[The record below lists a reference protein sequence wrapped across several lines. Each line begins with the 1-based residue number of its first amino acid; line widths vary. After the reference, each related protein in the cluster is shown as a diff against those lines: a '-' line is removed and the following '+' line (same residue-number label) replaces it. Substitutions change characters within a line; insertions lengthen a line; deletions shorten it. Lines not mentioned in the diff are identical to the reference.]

1 MAQSAIRL
9 SKANNNKIKEDE
21 DRWGKGKER
30 SYINGRRVK
39 EEKGKERER
48 KKEGRKK
55 RKGEKGKE
63 KGGSGPPC
71 LVPFIPIDAYGLTFS
86 D

>member
-48 KKEGRKK
+48 KKGREKK

-63 KGGSGPPC
+63 KEGSGPPC

>member
-1 MAQSAIRL
+1 MSQSAIRL

-48 KKEGRKK
+48 KKGREKK